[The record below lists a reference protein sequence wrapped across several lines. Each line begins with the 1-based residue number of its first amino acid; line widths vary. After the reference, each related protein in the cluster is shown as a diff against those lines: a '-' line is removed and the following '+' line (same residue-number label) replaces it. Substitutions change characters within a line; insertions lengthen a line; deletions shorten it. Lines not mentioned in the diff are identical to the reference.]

1 MKNLSKIAKLINGG
15 GLDDRWMHNVGSLG
29 SYQSSR
35 PTVSSSQPPR
45 PQFVSQFASSQLPSS
60 QYISSQSKTPSSVLF
75 PPPRRTENK
84 SESKETGCF
93 NEMDSTPFVIIIMIL
108 ALTIAGL
115 CVWFFVFREDEKEK
129 NIIRKKIKSRRE
141 K

>member
-15 GLDDRWMHNVGSLG
+15 GLEDRWMRDVGPLGSLIL
-29 SYQSSR
+29 R
-35 PTVSSSQPPR
+35 PTVSSSQPSR
-45 PQFVSQFASSQLPSS
+45 PQFVSQFSSSQLPSS

-75 PPPRRTENK
+75 PPARPTENK
-84 SESKETGCF
+84 SESKETDCF

-115 CVWFFVFREDEKEK
+115 CVWFFVFREDEKQ
-129 NIIRKKIKSRRE
+129 KKIIK
-141 K
+141 KQIK